1 MKSRDHDLIY
11 FDESSFHG
19 WMAKGKAWSR
29 DDQVITVPLNKD
41 QHRVT
46 VFGAI
51 GPALKKNMFCDLY
64 DTTNGTN
71 FRKFIIK
78 LKK

>member
-1 MKSRDHDLIY
+1 
-11 FDESSFHG
+11 
-19 WMAKGKAWSR
+19 MAKGKAWSR

-51 GPALKKNMFCDLY
+51 GRALKKNMYCDLA
-64 DTTNGTN
+64 DTTNGLH
-71 FRKFIIK
+71 FRRFLIK